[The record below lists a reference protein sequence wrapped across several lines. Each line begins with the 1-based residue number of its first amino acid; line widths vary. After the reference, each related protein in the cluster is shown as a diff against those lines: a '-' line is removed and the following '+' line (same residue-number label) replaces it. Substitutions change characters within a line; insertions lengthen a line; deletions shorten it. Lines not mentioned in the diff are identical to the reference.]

1 MVKKATLSYE
11 KNSEGKKALN
21 SSSELDSD
29 SLLAEVDDKVKDN
42 NAYDLRARQ
51 PFGIDSK
58 S

>member
-29 SLLAEVDDKVKDN
+29 SLLKEVDDKVKDS
-42 NAYDLRARQ
+42 NAYDLRAHQ
-51 PFGIDSK
+51 PFGIESK